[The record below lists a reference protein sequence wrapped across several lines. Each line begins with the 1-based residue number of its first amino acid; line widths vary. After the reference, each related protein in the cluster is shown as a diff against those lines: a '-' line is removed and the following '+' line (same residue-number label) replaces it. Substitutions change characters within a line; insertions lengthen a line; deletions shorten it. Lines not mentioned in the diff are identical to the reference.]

1 MSNSPETLLA
11 FQKNNMDLYL
21 TLLDLLSQSEL
32 AAVKANLESMKSF
45 ETNLFAALKDNAGT
59 TPNVD
64 VVKSFPQFLQQQTQ
78 LLQQLQETALASQLQ
93 LGTDLR
99 DAMAAWKQN
108 AIAAMEVGNSAT
120 PFNTTLQ
127 KQLDS
132 YMGLISAWTSAF
144 KSIQQPRS
152 GKR

>member
-1 MSNSPETLLA
+1 MSNLPLLA

-45 ETNLFAALKDNAGT
+45 ETNLFAALEDNAGT